1 MPEMDG
7 LTILKE
13 IRALDPHAPV
23 IILGGG
29 ATEVQE
35 NQARALRATDFIRK
49 GLSLDVLV
57 EAVIRLLKLPV
68 PSTVTQPPLGK
79 GHIIEQI
86 DESVLV
92 IDDEPQIV
100 RALRVGLRT
109 KGYEVLSAG
118 NGETGLEVLATR
130 EVDVVVL
137 DLGLPGI
144 DGIEVTKRAR
154 TWSEVPIIV
163 LSVREGQT
171 DKVAALDA
179 GADDYLTKPFGMDE
193 LLARIRAAMRRTPG
207 TRTSEGVVRVG
218 DLEIDLGRRLVKMD
232 GRQLHLTPTELAVL
246 EVFVANPGK
255 LLTHRWLLD
264 RIGAAGSD
272 SQYLRVYVGQLRKK
286 LGDDTSNPRYI
297 FTEPGIGYRWTES

>member
-1 MPEMDG
+1 M
-7 LTILKE
+7 T
-13 IRALDPHAPV
+13 
-23 IILGGG
+23 
-29 ATEVQE
+29 T
-35 NQARALRATDFIRK
+35 
-49 GLSLDVLV
+49 
-57 EAVIRLLKLPV
+57 
-68 PSTVTQPPLGK
+68 
-79 GHIIEQI
+79 
-86 DESVLV
+86 VLV

-286 LGDDTSNPRYI
+286 RGDDTSNPRYI

>member
-1 MPEMDG
+1 V
-7 LTILKE
+7 T
-13 IRALDPHAPV
+13 
-23 IILGGG
+23 
-29 ATEVQE
+29 T
-35 NQARALRATDFIRK
+35 
-49 GLSLDVLV
+49 VLV
-57 EAVIRLLKLPV
+57 V
-68 PSTVTQPPLGK
+68 
-79 GHIIEQI
+79 
-86 DESVLV
+86 
-92 IDDEPQIV
+92 DDEPQIV

-118 NGETGLEVLATR
+118 NGETGLEVLATK

-163 LSVREGQT
+163 LSVREGQA

-193 LLARIRAAMRRTPG
+193 LLARIRAALRRTPAPRANDG
-207 TRTSEGVVRVG
+207 IVRVG
-218 DLEIDLGRRLVKMD
+218 DVEIDLGRRLVKVN

-246 EVFVANPGK
+246 EAFVANPGK

-297 FTEPGIGYRWTES
+297 FTEPGIGYRWAEA